1 MAPCWLENYQ
11 KYSEQAYRDSVY
23 SHAGIQ
29 SFKNIAAGP
38 VKKTSGFPHLSVL
51 AIAGIVAVW
60 AINFIFINYLRTT
73 LIPFTGMFVPDS
85 LIFSAI
91 IGIIWFFL
99 HHWLKSHDNIA
110 AETESQ
116 FTGSDQR

>member
-1 MAPCWLENYQ
+1 MAPCWLENNQ

-38 VKKTSGFPHLSVL
+38 LKKASGFPHLSVL
-51 AIAGIVAVW
+51 AIAGILAVW
-60 AINFIFINYLRTT
+60 VINLIFINNLRTT

-85 LIFSAI
+85 LILTAV
-91 IGIIWFFL
+91 IGVIWFFVRR
-99 HHWLKSHDNIA
+99 WQKSHDSIA
-110 AETESQ
+110 AEIENK

>member
-1 MAPCWLENYQ
+1 MAPCWLENNQ

-29 SFKNIAAGP
+29 SFKNIADGP
-38 VKKTSGFPHLSVL
+38 VKKASGFPHLSVL

-60 AINFIFINYLRTT
+60 AINFIFINNLRTT

-85 LIFSAI
+85 LILTAVI
-91 IGIIWFFL
+91 VIIWFFL
-99 HHWLKSHDNIA
+99 RRKQQAYKDIA
-110 AETESQ
+110 AEIENKYS
-116 FTGSDQR
+116 SK